1 MEKSFKEEKN
11 KNKIE
16 KKEFQ
21 EDKMF
26 ILNFKINLI
35 INDLKEIKTAVN
47 DIKNKK

>member
-1 MEKSFKEEKN
+1 MKKKKN

-16 KKEFQ
+16 KKEIS

-26 ILNFKINLI
+26 ILNEKINLI
-35 INDLKEIKTAVN
+35 MNDLKEIKTAVN